1 MADGGLIGGGEVP
14 MLREVSP
21 AHSTS
26 LSRDERSEWVY
37 LIHHPDGPAVP
48 ADLGSPHA

>member
-21 AHSTS
+21 AHRTS
-26 LSRDERSEWVY
+26 LGRDALSEWVPV
-37 LIHHPDGPAVP
+37 IHHPHGPAVP
-48 ADLGSPHA
+48 ADLGPPHA